1 MSPPPQ
7 GRSPLVTAARMASL
21 GFADRPACPTE
32 QARRLGAEG
41 VAYGGPMLDHVAIQ
55 VADVD
60 ASARF
65 YLAAFAGL
73 GVHEVMRFPI
83 DQGLVVGLGG
93 ADGFPRFWLGP
104 LVDAGQREVHV
115 AFTAA
120 SRDVVDRV
128 HADAVAAGAE
138 DPARSARVARI
149 PPGLL
154 RRVHPRSGR
163 QQRGGGL
170 PRGRPSLKARAAG
183 LRSTQGGRGRA
194 ASPGK
199 SCRSY
204 P

>member
-1 MSPPPQ
+1 
-7 GRSPLVTAARMASL
+7 MASL
-21 GFADRPACPTE
+21 GFAAGRRVPRNRPADS
-32 QARRLGAEG
+32 GAEG

-60 ASARF
+60 ASAHF

-138 DPARSARVARI
+138 ILHAPREWPEYHPGYYGVFIRDLDGNNVEAVCHGDAR
-149 PPGLL
+149 P
-154 RRVHPRSGR
+154 
-163 QQRGGGL
+163 
-170 PRGRPSLKARAAG
+170 
-183 LRSTQGGRGRA
+183 
-194 ASPGK
+194 
-199 SCRSY
+199 
-204 P
+204 